1 MSNPLAIATVTATLN
16 QVLTTVVH
24 ASGVRGAQVK
34 NLRPDDPS
42 LAAAGYIGVNIFLY
56 QVSPNTAW
64 RNADL
69 PARRSDNT
77 LLRRPQ
83 AALDLNYLLTFYG
96 DDATLD
102 QQLMLGFIVRQ
113 FHANPVLAR
122 SDIRT
127 AQTGA
132 LASSN
137 LADQIELVRFTPVNF
152 SLEELSKLWSVF
164 LKTDYVLSVA
174 YQASVVLIETDDAL
188 PAPAAPVFQPRVTA
202 LPFSLVIIDAVLGQP
217 IELSPTLPT
226 SITLVGHD
234 LDPTDAALFSTPGKD
249 DPLTG
254 TVQPGGGGDRLI
266 VNLPDGLHAGVNTVR
281 LTQLAMAPAPPAIL
295 SQSSAAAFM
304 VRPVVNFTVGPGTPS
319 AVINAVVSPVVGS
332 QQQAFLLLKQA
343 TGASPRAFVVP
354 ADAFAAGTTD
364 TAALTFTLA
373 KVQGGGTIAAGAYFA
388 RVRVDEAESRL
399 AVDAAGKIT
408 GPMVTLL

>member
-16 QVLTTVVH
+16 QVLTTVVN
-24 ASGVRGAQVK
+24 ASGVRGALVK
-34 NLRPDDPS
+34 NLRPDDPT
-42 LAAAGYIGVNIFLY
+42 LAAAGFIGVNIFLY
-56 QVSPNTAW
+56 QISPNAAW

-83 AALDLNYLLTFYG
+83 APLDLNYLLTFYG

-113 FHANPVLAR
+113 FHANPVLSRA
-122 SDIRT
+122 DIRT

-132 LASSN
+132 LATSN
-137 LADQIELVRFTPVNF
+137 LADQVELVRFTPVNF

-174 YQASVVLIETDDAL
+174 YQASVVLIETDDTL
-188 PAPAAPVFQPRVTA
+188 PTPAAPVFQPRVTA
-202 LPFSLVIIDAVLGQP
+202 LPFSIATIDAVLGQP
-217 IELSPTLPT
+217 IELSSTLPT
-226 SITLVGHD
+226 SITLVGHH
-234 LDPTDAALFSTPGKD
+234 LDPNDAALFITPGND
-249 DPLTG
+249 TPLTG
-254 TVQPGGGGDRLI
+254 MVRPGAGGDRLI
-266 VNLPDGLHAGVNTVR
+266 VNLPTGLHAGVNTVR
-281 LTQLAMAPAPPAIL
+281 LTQPAMAPAPPVIL

-304 VRPVVNFTVGPGTPS
+304 LRPVVSFTIGPGTPS

-343 TGASPRAFVVP
+343 TSVSPRAFVVP
-354 ADAFAAGTTD
+354 ADVFAAGTTD
-364 TAALTFTLA
+364 TGNLTFTLA
-373 KVQGGGTIAAGAYFA
+373 KVQGVDKIPAGAYFA
-388 RVRVDEAESRL
+388 HIRVDEAESRL
-399 AVDAAGKIT
+399 AVDAAGNVT